1 MITVLFNLAIWAV
14 NLYKWIVIIAA
25 IVSTLTSFGVLDTRN
40 RIVWT
45 ITDFFYRITEPAL
58 RPIRRIMPNFG
69 GVDLSPLVLI
79 VLLIVA
85 EELLAR
91 VEQSIVFG
99 TLRPLFI

>member
-25 IVSTLTSFGVLDTRN
+25 ITSTLVSFGVLDTRN

-45 ITDFFYRITEPAL
+45 ITDFLYRITEPAL

-69 GVDLSPLVLI
+69 GIDLSPLVLI

-85 EELLAR
+85 EQLLAR
-91 VEQSIVFG
+91 IEEALIFG
-99 TLRPLFI
+99 TLRPLLL

>member
-1 MITVLFNLAIWAV
+1 MITVMFNLAIWAV

-25 IVSTLTSFGVLDTRN
+25 IVSTLASFGVLDTRN

-45 ITDFFYRITEPAL
+45 ITDIFYRLTEPAL

-69 GVDLSPLVLI
+69 NVDLSPLVLI
-79 VLLIVA
+79 VLLIIA
-85 EELLAR
+85 EELLLR
-91 VEQSIVFG
+91 IEQAIIFG